1 MVVCFRYLVERDL
14 SSLRDCTRLHWTS
27 HFLQGTK
34 KPRPCLSVHPLPVHV
49 EDGDLFLVT
58 GSVLEGDD
66 LGLPLLARDL
76 HDGGQ
81 VMGRA
86 SCNPEQNIQRASY

>member
-1 MVVCFRYLVERDL
+1 MTCPVYATLYTCKLDK
-14 SSLRDCTRLHWTS
+14 SLFTGYQKTRP
-27 HFLQGTK
+27 F
-34 KPRPCLSVHPLPVHV
+34 LSVYPLPVHV
-49 EDGDLFLVT
+49 EDGDLFLVA